1 MDLYDLSQY
10 QKCYVPPSKQTSP
23 HSFIPTP
30 PDSPKS
36 RKSCSSSRTS
46 RSGRSKS
53 SKPISPPLPF
63 DDMHEA
69 ILVIIEEAVE
79 KQMAKAMLSLKVQSE
94 DFDGQ
99 NETLNQQLG
108 LHHQSIQRQNDIFDS
123 QTKVLN
129 SLLATT
135 SGMIQSLAETPMNL
149 QQVISQAAQ
158 EETRRTI
165 NQLFRSPPQNFQDNL
180 PNQSWPPRLLPS
192 GSLPVHSSSSHSICS
207 TQSTD
212 NGQVP
217 TRLHS
222 NLKSSRQMA
231 KTSTFRKRAWMKL
244 KHIW

>member
-10 QKCYVPPSKQTSP
+10 QKCYVPPSKQASP
-23 HSFIPTP
+23 RSFIPTP

-53 SKPISPPLPF
+53 SKPISPPMPF

-69 ILVIIEEAVE
+69 ILVIIEEVVE

-149 QQVISQAAQ
+149 QQAISQAAQ
-158 EETRRTI
+158 EETQRTI
-165 NQLFRSPPQNFQDNL
+165 NQLLRHQHQNFQDNL
-180 PNQSWPPRLLPS
+180 PNQSWPPCLLPG
-192 GSLPVHSSSSHSICS
+192 GSVPVHNSSCHSIYS
-207 TQSTD
+207 SPSTD
-212 NGQVP
+212 CGQVP
-217 TRLHS
+217 TSFHS
-222 NLKSSRQMA
+222 GQKSSCQMA
-231 KTSTFRKRAWMKL
+231 KATTFRRRAWMKL